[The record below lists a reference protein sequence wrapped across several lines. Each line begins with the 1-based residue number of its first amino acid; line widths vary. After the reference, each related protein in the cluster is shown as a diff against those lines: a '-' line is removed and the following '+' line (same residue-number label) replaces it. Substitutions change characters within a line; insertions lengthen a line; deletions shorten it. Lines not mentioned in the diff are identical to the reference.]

1 MKQMTKET
9 DKINL
14 QFIQMLAD
22 ENKHLN
28 LALSQRE
35 KDIREHYLPNLQ
47 QLFNENLKLQ
57 YQVFDAARAYF
68 SMAQLGT
75 AAEKLGIDIS
85 EIKLPEQNPY
95 EGFEHRTELME
106 SGKVKTTMTV
116 KRKRDD

>member
-1 MKQMTKET
+1 MTKET

-75 AAEKLGIDIS
+75 AAEK
-85 EIKLPEQNPY
+85 NPY